1 MARPGSGLPVKE
13 IEEKPVKILVVDD
26 SLAMRKIIV
35 NSLNRLGFK
44 EVVEAGKKAFETL
57 STGGGA
63 DLILT
68 DWNMPEMSG
77 LELIQ
82 AVRENDALKK
92 TPVLM
97 ITTNSAKEEV
107 VEALKAG
114 VNNYLVKPFTPETM
128 KEKILAVIP
137 NAC

>member
-1 MARPGSGLPVKE
+1 M
-13 IEEKPVKILVVDD
+13 KILVVDD
-26 SLAMRKIIV
+26 SLTMRKIIV
-35 NSLNRLGFK
+35 NSLSRLGFK
-44 EVVEAGKKAFETL
+44 EVVEADNGKKAFETL
-57 STGGGA
+57 STGGA

-82 AVRENDALKK
+82 AVRGSGNEVLKK

-114 VNNYLVKPFTPETM
+114 VNNYLVKPFTPETL

>member
-1 MARPGSGLPVKE
+1 M
-13 IEEKPVKILVVDD
+13 KILVVDD
-26 SLAMRKIIV
+26 SLTMRKIIV

-44 EVVEAGKKAFETL
+44 EVVEADNGKKAFETL

-82 AVRENDALKK
+82 AVRGNDALKK

-107 VEALKAG
+107 IEALKAG
-114 VNNYLVKPFTPETM
+114 VNNYLVKPFTPETL

>member
-1 MARPGSGLPVKE
+1 M
-13 IEEKPVKILVVDD
+13 KILVVDD
-26 SLAMRKIIV
+26 SLTMRKIIV
-35 NSLNRLGFK
+35 NSLTRLGFK
-44 EVVEAGKKAFETL
+44 EVVEADNGKKAFETL
-57 STGGGA
+57 SNGGGA

-82 AVRENDALKK
+82 AVRGSGNEVLKK

-114 VNNYLVKPFTPETM
+114 VNNYLVKPFTPETL

>member
-1 MARPGSGLPVKE
+1 M
-13 IEEKPVKILVVDD
+13 KILVVDD
-26 SLAMRKIIV
+26 SLTMRKIIV

-44 EVVEAGKKAFETL
+44 EVVEADNGKKAFETL
-57 STGGGA
+57 SNGGGA

-82 AVRENDALKK
+82 AVRGSGNEVLKK

-114 VNNYLVKPFTPETM
+114 VNNYLVKPFTPETL

>member
-1 MARPGSGLPVKE
+1 
-13 IEEKPVKILVVDD
+13 
-26 SLAMRKIIV
+26 
-35 NSLNRLGFK
+35 
-44 EVVEAGKKAFETL
+44 
-57 STGGGA
+57 
-63 DLILT
+63 
-68 DWNMPEMSG
+68 MPEMSG

-82 AVRENDALKK
+82 AVRGNESLKK

-114 VNNYLVKPFTPETM
+114 VNNYLVKPFTPETL

>member
-1 MARPGSGLPVKE
+1 M
-13 IEEKPVKILVVDD
+13 KILVVDD
-26 SLAMRKIIV
+26 SLTMRKIIV
-35 NSLNRLGFK
+35 NSLSRLGFK
-44 EVVEAGKKAFETL
+44 EVVEADNGKKAFETL

-82 AVRENDALKK
+82 AVRGSGNEVLKK

-114 VNNYLVKPFTPETM
+114 VNNYLVKPFTPETL

-137 NAC
+137 NAS

>member
-1 MARPGSGLPVKE
+1 M
-13 IEEKPVKILVVDD
+13 KILVVDD
-26 SLAMRKIIV
+26 SLTMRKIIV
-35 NSLNRLGFK
+35 NSLSRLGFK
-44 EVVEAGKKAFETL
+44 EVVEADNGKKAFETL

-82 AVRENDALKK
+82 AVRGSGNEVLKK

-114 VNNYLVKPFTPETM
+114 VEGFTR
-128 KEKILAVIP
+128 
-137 NAC
+137 

>member
-1 MARPGSGLPVKE
+1 
-13 IEEKPVKILVVDD
+13 
-26 SLAMRKIIV
+26 MRKIIV
-35 NSLNRLGFK
+35 NSLSRLGFK
-44 EVVEAGKKAFETL
+44 EVVEADNGKKAFETL
-57 STGGGA
+57 STGGA

-82 AVRENDALKK
+82 AVRGSGNEVLKK

-114 VNNYLVKPFTPETM
+114 VNNYLVKPFTPETL